1 LKLRAGYESRNQS
14 IGDNAR
20 FGLYE
25 ADTVLIKMYIIRFF
39 NIYYNVELLM
49 IKWSKYWKF
58 SVWFCIYT
66 SANSGLKWETTKEVN
81 VGLDFGFRK

>member
-1 LKLRAGYESRNQS
+1 MVFFLAVTAGWRINNEEFLKNVAVSNLKLRAGYEVGNQS

-39 NIYYNVELLM
+39 NIYYNVNCL
-49 IKWSKYWKF
+49 
-58 SVWFCIYT
+58 
-66 SANSGLKWETTKEVN
+66 
-81 VGLDFGFRK
+81 